1 MSLARGASSQ
11 SSAVLGRRLFQDGSI
26 VTPAPRRVVV
36 VAPHPDD
43 ETLGAGG
50 LIFDLVRTGCEVT
63 VVVVTDGAASHPE
76 IPDLSRIRK
85 AECSRAITILGV
97 TAPPVFLDFPDGRA
111 QEQVHLIADAL
122 LRVASW
128 ADVVV
133 GPRIDDG
140 HDDHCAVARA
150 IAFAYGGPDVVQL
163 RYAIWGWEQLSE
175 EDLGVA
181 NGQVFRPSPEGT
193 AAKRLA
199 LEQYVSQTS
208 TSYGR
213 SIVDHAMVERA
224 ASGPEVFW
232 S

>member
-1 MSLARGASSQ
+1 MSLDRVAPSH
-11 SSAVLGRRLFQDGSI
+11 SSATLGRRLFENGSI

-50 LIFDLVRTGCEVT
+50 LIFDLVRAGSDVS

-76 IPDLSRIRK
+76 VADLRSIRE
-85 AECSRAITILGV
+85 AECSRAVAILGV
-97 TAPPVFLDFPDGRA
+97 TTPPEFLGFADGRA
-111 QEQVHLIADAL
+111 QEHVHLIANAL
-122 LRVASW
+122 SLLLKR

-140 HDDHCAVARA
+140 HDDHCAVAQA
-150 IAFAYGGPDVVQL
+150 IEFSCDGPGVVQL

-175 EDLGVA
+175 QDLKVDCGEL
-181 NGQVFRPSPEGT
+181 FRPSPEAT
-193 AAKRLA
+193 VAKRRA
-199 LEQYVSQTS
+199 LQQYVSQTS
-208 TSYGR
+208 DSYGR
-213 SIVDHAMVERA
+213 SIVGHSMVERA
-224 ASGPEVFW
+224 AAEPEVFW